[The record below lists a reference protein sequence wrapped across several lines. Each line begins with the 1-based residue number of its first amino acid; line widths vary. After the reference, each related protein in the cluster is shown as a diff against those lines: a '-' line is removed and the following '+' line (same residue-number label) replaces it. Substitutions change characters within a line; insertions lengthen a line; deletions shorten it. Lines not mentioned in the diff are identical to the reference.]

1 MSTKKSKSRKRKRA
15 PGGKPN
21 LGPAA
26 AGRGESGP
34 AGRGQAGAEPA
45 GDSPASV
52 VSPQSEEE
60 EAGET
65 GLDSDAADSDAHDA
79 DPDGTDPDCADPD
92 CADPDCDDPDCDDE
106 GWDDEDD
113 EDGEEEAE
121 VAELEV
127 VEPAG
132 EVLFHEPGGSWLVAL
147 IGPAVLIAV
156 IALEFFGP
164 GPVHWW
170 VWLIFGA
177 VIVGF
182 SCLQVVAARR
192 HVSVTLTETT
202 LQQGAEIIP
211 LKRIAVIYP
220 EHTGGDHQ
228 DWQSARALG
237 ELYGVPRRRTGIG
250 MRLTDGRLV
259 QAWAR
264 DSARLRSELGEAH
277 LAVQLGLEPK
287 GKN

>member
-26 AGRGESGP
+26 AGRG
-34 AGRGQAGAEPA
+34 QAGAEPA
-45 GDSPASV
+45 GESPASV
-52 VSPQSEEE
+52 ASLPTEE
-60 EAGET
+60 EAGEI

-79 DPDGTDPDCADPD
+79 DPDGTDPDCD
-92 CADPDCDDPDCDDE
+92 DPDCDDPDCDDE
-106 GWDDEDD
+106 DEDSD
-113 EDGEEEAE
+113 DGEEEAE